1 VPLSVVAAVAATTA
15 AMAQPTASTAVA
27 AVPVGTEAVAAA
39 VAVQMLHCY
48 LAASVTVAVALVVDQ
63 KAAEPQLSAQ
73 RCLASLGSQHHLACS
88 SPQTRGHCH

>member
-1 VPLSVVAAVAATTA
+1 MPLSVVAAVAATTA
-15 AMAQPTASTAVA
+15 AMAQPTASTAV
-27 AVPVGTEAVAAA
+27 GTEAVAAA
-39 VAVQMLHCY
+39 VAVQMLHYY